1 MVNISPAYNRIWLT
15 RFASPAPLPYC
26 PSPQPEKEGDC
37 GMWSQPSPTPS
48 INSGGG
54 QWAPVRARD
63 EWRRGDV
70 GQRKGVEMVAV
81 QLVLVDSQWVGSCP
95 HRMESGLFYS
105 PGTHDTQ
112 QTVKPHRNPKKTST
126 LKSSISLGL
135 FYWEVQYFS
144 GFILDQV

>member
-70 GQRKGVEMVAV
+70 GQRKGGREDEGGRRRKSFYFFWGVLSFCMPRILSSSSDTKSYGKRRGTNRNEELPQPSMVFTLW
-81 QLVLVDSQWVGSCP
+81 LVWHYYVVP
-95 HRMESGLFYS
+95 SGTDLMS
-105 PGTHDTQ
+105 
-112 QTVKPHRNPKKTST
+112 
-126 LKSSISLGL
+126 
-135 FYWEVQYFS
+135 
-144 GFILDQV
+144 